1 MGQDALHDVVEQC
14 RFGRPPSRPVGTEKD
29 VKYEERPVGC
39 NPIKHHWLGTTMNNK
54 SIPARRRVDR
64 HTGPA
69 ESDNP
74 EVQGLHSEATTV
86 QSSKSS
92 SSRLLA

>member
-1 MGQDALHDVVEQC
+1 MWCVIASTLN
-14 RFGRPPSRPVGTEKD
+14 TA
-29 VKYEERPVGC
+29 Y
-39 NPIKHHWLGTTMNNK
+39 T
-54 SIPARRRVDR
+54 PARRRVDR

-69 ESDNP
+69 ESGNP